1 MNCIVP
7 LSVFINCLT
16 SKVKPTNLSGI
27 KTGTYALKKS
37 SIYAKAEEKKANPD
51 YFTGPVTMNEISSIV
66 ESKEQKIF
74 HVTFNKG
81 ARTKMHDHSGG
92 QILIVT
98 QGIGSLEMYSK
109 SGNSKSNFQIK
120 KTEKI
125 SLKEGDIVYIPA
137 KKLHTHGSVG
147 KKTFSHIAI
156 NAKPSPAK
164 EAITTW
170 YESDF
175 KTRVTKIL
183 E

>member
-1 MNCIVP
+1 M
-7 LSVFINCLT
+7 
-16 SKVKPTNLSGI
+16 
-27 KTGTYALKKS
+27 KKS
-37 SIYAKAEEKKANPD
+37 SIHIKAEEKKANPN
-51 YFTGPVTMNEISSIV
+51 YFTGPVMMKEISSVV

-74 HVTFNKG
+74 HVTFNSG

-98 QGIGSLEMYSK
+98 QGTGSLEMYSK
-109 SGNSKSNFQIK
+109 SGKSKSNFQIK
-120 KTEKI
+120 KIDKI

-137 KKLHTHGSVG
+137 KTLHTHGSVG

-175 KTRVTKIL
+175 KNKVTKVL